1 MIRKAGTGIAV
12 ANSVDEAKLA
22 ADYVTENDN
31 EHGAIAEIIEK
42 MLKGDFDHERKIS
55 AGHR

>member
-1 MIRKAGTGIAV
+1 MILEGAEKIRALKIDNKSGHG
-12 ANSVDEAKLA
+12 N
-22 ADYVTENDN
+22 YVTEYDN

-55 AGHR
+55 AGH